1 MKKTIV
7 ILLVIMLLAVTFSTV
22 LAGGDKVRGGTGEG
36 EGDQNTHEVAC
47 EDQPC
52 MEDAPQPKPGQDAP

>member
-7 ILLVIMLLAVTFSTV
+7 ILLVIMLLAATFSTV
-22 LAGGDKVRGGTGEG
+22 LAGGDQVRGGTGEG
-36 EGDQNTHEVAC
+36 EGDQNTHEEAC

-52 MEDAPQPKPGQDAP
+52 MEDAPQPQPQYSAP

>member
-22 LAGGDKVRGGTGEG
+22 LAGGDQVRGGTGEG
-36 EGDQNTHEVAC
+36 EGDQNTIEVGC
-47 EDQPC
+47 ELQPC
-52 MEDAPQPKPGQDAP
+52 EEDAPRPQPGQDAP

>member
-1 MKKTIV
+1 MKKTII

-36 EGDQNTHEVAC
+36 EGDQNTHEVGC
-47 EDQPC
+47 EFQPC
-52 MEDAPQPKPGQDAP
+52 EEDAPRPQPGTGEP